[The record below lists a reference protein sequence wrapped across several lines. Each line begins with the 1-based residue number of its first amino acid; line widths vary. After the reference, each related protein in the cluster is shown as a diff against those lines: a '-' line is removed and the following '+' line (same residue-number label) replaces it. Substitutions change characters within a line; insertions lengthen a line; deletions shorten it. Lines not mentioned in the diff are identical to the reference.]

1 MDNHFSDI
9 RDVVLFTSDAKFRAS
24 INNSLLSIGLN
35 EVKIF
40 DMEDSYA
47 KISETLSG
55 CLLLID
61 IDGLDENLLL
71 SLMNNLPPADQQVFE
86 PILLYSKPAFSQ
98 VDLVSKKMLLEK
110 NKNEDLIL
118 RLIQYHLLAAA
129 FFPRR
134 GALGE
139 DRMESREQELVLFKS
154 GQNYK
159 RIELAEIDYFQAQGK
174 YIIACVG
181 DKKYVA
187 SSQLKILELRYKATF
202 ERSHRSYLVNL
213 HKVTGIDKVEGT
225 IELGN
230 KMVLLSDRYKKK
242 FMDRFVIFQ

>member
-9 RDVVLFTSDAKFRAS
+9 RDVVLFTNDARFRAS
-24 INNSLLSIGLN
+24 INNSLMSIGLN
-35 EVKIF
+35 DVKIF

-61 IDGLDENLLL
+61 IDGLDENLLQ
-71 SLMNNLPPADQQVFE
+71 SLMNHLPRTEQQVFE
-86 PILLYSKPAFSQ
+86 PILLYSKPEFSQ

-134 GALGE
+134 EALEEGR
-139 DRMESREQELVLFKS
+139 DSKGQDLVLFKS
-154 GQNYK
+154 GQNYR

-187 SSQLKILELRYKATF
+187 SSQLKILEYRYKATF